1 MCFTFT
7 SCGNNENKA
16 DTFTVTLKNGTV
28 EEMTYQQLSDLY
40 DNELKL
46 EDYLEAEVIGSGKL
60 ESIEKASNGTATMK
74 VDFMNFDICNVPVEV
89 AKTFNKGDIVDV
101 KGTLYRV
108 FGAIVYLNG
117 AGYY

>member
-1 MCFTFT
+1 
-7 SCGNNENKA
+7 
-16 DTFTVTLKNGTV
+16 
-28 EEMTYQQLSDLY
+28 
-40 DNELKL
+40 
-46 EDYLEAEVIGSGKL
+46 
-60 ESIEKASNGTATMK
+60 
-74 VDFMNFDICNVPVEV
+74 MNFDICNVPVEV